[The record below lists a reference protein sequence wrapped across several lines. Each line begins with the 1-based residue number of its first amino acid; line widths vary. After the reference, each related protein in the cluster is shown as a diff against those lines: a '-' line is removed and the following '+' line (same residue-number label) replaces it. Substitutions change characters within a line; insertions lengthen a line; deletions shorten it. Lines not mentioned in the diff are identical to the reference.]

1 MSIRAFEESDRNS
14 PYPRLVFRRRT
25 APPPSPPSRSL
36 PVLSQVSVCCAVWSA
51 LLPHSSGAPSLT
63 LCLSL
68 LPLAH
73 PHQIPCSSPLR
84 VARSSRS
91 MPPVD
96 RARQLAHHLS
106 TSAPLAFSP
115 SQSPKSKMPFEVV
128 STSNAPSAVGP
139 YSCVPALS
147 LSAPRGKLT
156 RKWDVQAGD
165 QDRLACLRLGMCAAC
180 AGDDEG
186 C

>member
-1 MSIRAFEESDRNS
+1 MLR
-14 PYPRLVFRRRT
+14 RLI
-25 APPPSPPSRSL
+25 L
-36 PVLSQVSVCCAVWSA
+36 
-51 LLPHSSGAPSLT
+51 
-63 LCLSL
+63 
-68 LPLAH
+68 
-73 PHQIPCSSPLR
+73 CSSPLR

-139 YSCVPALS
+139 YSQAIKTDSLVFVSGCVPLVPETMKVVEGGIEEQTEQAFKNFQAVVEAS
-147 LSAPRGKLT
+147 GCKLT
-156 RKWDVQAGD
+156 DVVKTTVFLQSLGD
-165 QDRLACLRLGMCAAC
+165 FAKVNAIYSRIFGEHKPARSCVEVAKLPLGVLFEI
-180 AGDDEG
+180 EG
-186 C
+186 IAQLPK